1 MGNRLGVLDLIYLGV
16 CYLFCHLVESAA
28 PALFPWLPEQ
38 EGDNEKPEW
47 IWKTWA
53 LGVHSQ
59 MGGAGQRLH
68 SDFKSLVPHTGH
80 SSFLWWDL

>member
-47 IWKTWA
+47 I
-53 LGVHSQ
+53 
-59 MGGAGQRLH
+59 
-68 SDFKSLVPHTGH
+68 
-80 SSFLWWDL
+80 